1 MKAELYY
8 RAVVDCWRLFKKYR
22 VLQQTDE
29 FWQKLHD
36 DITQVYKQNKMT
48 VFSKAL
54 LFVILDEIERIGNC
68 KNEQRA
74 EKTGSGNEPHQ
85 RKAENSRREQGY

>member
-29 FWQKLHD
+29 FWQELHD
-36 DITQVYKQNKMT
+36 EIAQVYKQNKMT
-48 VFSKAL
+48 VFAKAL
-54 LFVILDEIERIGNC
+54 LFVMLDEIERMGNC
-68 KNEQRA
+68 EQRA
-74 EKTGSGNEPHQ
+74 EETGSGNEPRQ
-85 RKAENSRREQGY
+85 RKTKDC